1 MTPLRHFF
9 AVPPL
14 KSRRLALHGIGIREQ
29 MGRQVINRPAGT
41 GDYLFMYF
49 YDAVLIGTKS
59 GIQKYDPG
67 VLVLWRPQD
76 GHYYG
81 NASAPYKHSWMHCDG
96 RLIRKAVVSNLLPF
110 NTAIPVA
117 DATLIENYLFYI
129 HEELTQY
136 VRPSEKIVRNFIEN
150 WMCEISRVV
159 SGDVRKQTH
168 SNEMLALKAYVDASY
183 HLPLTLEDLAR
194 RAHMSIPH
202 LCSQFRRNFST
213 SVMAYVI
220 GQRLQQAAYLLRDQ
234 NLRVTDV
241 ARQVGYDDLFYFS
254 KLFRGRFG
262 VSPRQFR
269 NAVNHSTAGGISGK
283 K

>member
-1 MTPLRHFF
+1 MTPIRYFF
-9 AVPPL
+9 TDPPL
-14 KSRRLALHGIGIREQ
+14 NSKRLAVHGIGIREQ
-29 MGRQVINRPAGT
+29 MGRQIINRPAGT
-41 GDYLFMYF
+41 GDFLFMYF
-49 YDAVLIGTKS
+49 YDVVLIGAKT
-59 GIQKYDPG
+59 GIQRYEPG
-67 VLVLWRPQD
+67 VLVLWRPDD

-81 NASAPYKHSWMHCDG
+81 NNLAPYKHSWMHCDG
-96 RLIRKAVVSNLLPF
+96 SLIRKAVASNRLPY
-110 NTAIPVA
+110 NTPIPIA

-150 WMCEISRVV
+150 WMCEVGRVFR
-159 SGDVRKQTH
+159 GGTRKQTH
-168 SNEMLALKAYVDASY
+168 SNEMLALKSFVDANY

-194 RAHMSIPH
+194 RAHVSIPH
-202 LCSQFRRNFST
+202 LCSQFRRNFAT

-241 ARQVGYDDLFYFS
+241 ARRVGYDDLFYFS

-269 NAVNHSTAGGISGK
+269 TAASRAPVRTSARK
-283 K
+283 